1 LFTAHGGYIEA
12 ATMTR
17 ESIMDLGLTGKRALV
32 LASTRGLGLGIGT
45 KLAEEGAHVL
55 LSGRSRDKLEHAVT
69 TIRDAGGKADFI
81 EADLTDPGV
90 VDTLAAAVAEK
101 LGGIDI
107 LVNNTGG
114 PPPGAMTDASLEVL
128 AKQFDTMVL
137 RVMAIT
143 QRFLPAMKEQGFGR
157 VLTVASSGV
166 IQPIPN
172 LGLSNALR
180 SALVGW
186 SKSMANENASAGVT
200 FNMLLPGRIQTE
212 RVDELDEANS
222 KRTGN
227 PIEDI
232 RETARA
238 SIPAGRYGTVDEFA
252 SVAAFLVSVPASYVT
267 GGLIRCDGGAIKS
280 V

>member
-1 LFTAHGGYIEA
+1 
-12 ATMTR
+12 
-17 ESIMDLGLTGKRALV
+17 MDLKIAGKRALV
-32 LASTRGLGLGIGT
+32 LASTRGLGRGIAE
-45 KLAEEGAHVL
+45 KLADEGAHVL
-55 LSGRSRDKLEHAVT
+55 LCGRSTGRLEEAVASIRDK
-69 TIRDAGGKADFI
+69 GGKADFVT
-81 EADLTDPGV
+81 ADLADPDI
-90 VDTLAAAVAEK
+90 VDQLADHVDQK

-114 PPPGAMTDASLEVL
+114 PPPGSMTDASLDVL
-128 AKQFDTMVL
+128 AKQFDMMVL
-137 RVMAIT
+137 RVMQIT
-143 QRFLPAMKEQGFGR
+143 ARFLPAMKAQGWGR

-186 SKSMANENASAGVT
+186 SKSMANENAADGVT

-222 KRTGN
+222 KRTGK
-227 PIEDI
+227 PIEDV

-238 SIPAGRYGTVDEFA
+238 AIPAGRYGTVDEFA
-252 SVAAFLVSVPASYVT
+252 AVAAFLVSDPASYLT

>member
-69 TIRDAGGKADFI
+69 TIRDAGGKADFV

-222 KRTGN
+222 RRTGK
-227 PIEDI
+227 PI
-232 RETARA
+232 ARA

>member
-1 LFTAHGGYIEA
+1 LFAAHGGYIEA
-12 ATMTR
+12 ETMTR

-55 LSGRSRDKLEHAVT
+55 LSGRSRDKLDRAVAD
-69 TIRDAGGKADFI
+69 IREAGGNANFV

-90 VDTLAAAVAEK
+90 VDTLAASVAEK

-222 KRTGN
+222 KRTGK

>member
-1 LFTAHGGYIEA
+1 
-12 ATMTR
+12 
-17 ESIMDLGLTGKRALV
+17 MDLQIAGKRALV
-32 LASTRGLGLGIGT
+32 LASTRGLGRGIAE
-45 KLAEEGAHVL
+45 KLAEEGVHVL
-55 LSGRSRDKLEHAVT
+55 LCGRTTERLQEAADAIHAKGGQADIVT
-69 TIRDAGGKADFI
+69 
-81 EADLTDPGV
+81 ADLADPAI
-90 VDTLAAAVAEK
+90 VDLLEREVEAK
-101 LGGIDI
+101 LGGLDI

-114 PPPGAMTDASLEVL
+114 PPPGAMSAASMDVL
-128 AKQFDTMVL
+128 AKQFDMMVL
-137 RVMAIT
+137 RVIEIT
-143 QRFLPAMKEQGFGR
+143 ARFLPKMKEQGWGR

-212 RVDELDEANS
+212 RVDELDAANAE
-222 KRTGN
+222 RTGK
-227 PIEDI
+227 PIDDV

-238 SIPAGRYGTVDEFA
+238 AIPAGRYGKVEEFA
-252 SVAAFLVSVPASYVT
+252 AVAAFLVSGPASYMT